1 VTVLEPVMRALTFYL
16 DVSGDC
22 VRRIV
27 AVDGTVEAICRRV
40 SNTDL
45 MDASSRDLAIQCI
58 KVRKHNRAATQH
70 GATGSKGQSVPP
82 RRPPHRRKPQALE
95 LISSR
100 DASVTYTSGAL
111 PACLNFI
118 VTGRDFVFKD
128 ALISAM
134 AVVSR
139 CCGCAPPAMPALP
152 HARAFHPPHTARPA
166 SRLETS
172 DDYLS
177 PCVTRHLQA
186 SIGRHVALQHDI
198 HIAEIHPA
206 QNQPDDRVD
215 QIADQTAHNRGERRA
230 DNDTNGQ
237 VHDIAFGDKVFE
249 FLDHSHFPLFAL

>member
-177 PCVTRHLQA
+177 PCVTHLTMLL
-186 SIGRHVALQHDI
+186 SDGPDFITRILQCF
-198 HIAEIHPA
+198 AA
-206 QNQPDDRVD
+206 M
-215 QIADQTAHNRGERRA
+215 AGTL
-230 DNDTNGQ
+230 
-237 VHDIAFGDKVFE
+237 FF
-249 FLDHSHFPLFAL
+249 FPLCRRDGSHLLSFRPPPPPL